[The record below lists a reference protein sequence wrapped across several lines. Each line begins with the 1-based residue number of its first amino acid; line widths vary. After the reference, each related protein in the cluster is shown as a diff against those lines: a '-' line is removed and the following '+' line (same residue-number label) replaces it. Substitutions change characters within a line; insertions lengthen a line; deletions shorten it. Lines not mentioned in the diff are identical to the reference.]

1 MSENVTVSVTPF
13 RFLCSFKT
21 SGWMHDAAQF
31 CLGQKRPQTQQQ
43 ASQQAQAQA
52 SRQLNQNGQRSKTVA
67 HLRLS

>member
-1 MSENVTVSVTPF
+1 MSENVTVSRTPF

-43 ASQQAQAQA
+43 ASQQAQA
-52 SRQLNQNGQRSKTVA
+52 SRQLNRNWQRSKTVA